1 MATIFHNL
9 EKDASFILSTFSKPL
24 GQVGKV
30 VEENPLMFR
39 NTLSDFPK
47 KGSSSIFQYSKP
59 EMNLLISS
67 DFDVLFFIFA
77 KKWVQY
83 IFIYLLVT

>member
-9 EKDASFILSTFSKPL
+9 EKDASFILSTFSRPL

-47 KGSSSIFQYSKP
+47 KKGSSSIFQCSKP
-59 EMNLLISS
+59 EINLLLSF
-67 DFDVLFFIFA
+67 DFDVLFLIFA
-77 KKWVQY
+77 KKWV
-83 IFIYLLVT
+83 